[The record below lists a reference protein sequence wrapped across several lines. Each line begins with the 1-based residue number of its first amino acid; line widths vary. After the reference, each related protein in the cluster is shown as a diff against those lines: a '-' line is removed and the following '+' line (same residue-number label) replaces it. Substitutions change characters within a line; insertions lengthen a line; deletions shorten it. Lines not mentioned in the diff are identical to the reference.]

1 MLREKEVRDSGVL
14 FSEPED
20 SLCADSFL
28 RDSKLLDGRR
38 SEFEFLEDEPG
49 REDGRPEDDPG
60 REDGRPEDER
70 EDLFEGLLEEPLALP
85 CSVIISP
92 GLT

>member
-1 MLREKEVRDSGVL
+1 MLRENEVRDSGVL

-20 SLCADSFL
+20 SLCTDSFR

-38 SEFEFLEDEPG
+38 SEFEFLEAE
-49 REDGRPEDDPG
+49 PG

-85 CSVIISP
+85 CSDIISP
-92 GLT
+92 DLT

>member
-20 SLCADSFL
+20 SLCAESFL

-38 SEFEFLEDEPG
+38 SAFEFLEDEPG
-49 REDGRPEDDPG
+49 REDGRPEDEPG
-60 REDGRPEDER
+60 LEAGRLDDGR
-70 EDLFEGLLEEPLALP
+70 EDLFEDFLEEPLALL
-85 CSVIISP
+85 CSDIISP